1 MRKEVEAKMTEAVKL
16 VKVSKSFGKEHVLK
30 EISHSF
36 ETGKFME
43 SWVLMVQARRLCL
56 NVSAVF

>member
-36 ETGKFME
+36 ETGKIHGIVGFNGSGKTAMFK
-43 SWVLMVQARRLCL
+43 CICG
-56 NVSAVF
+56 F

>member
-36 ETGKFME
+36 ETG
-43 SWVLMVQARRLCL
+43 
-56 NVSAVF
+56 